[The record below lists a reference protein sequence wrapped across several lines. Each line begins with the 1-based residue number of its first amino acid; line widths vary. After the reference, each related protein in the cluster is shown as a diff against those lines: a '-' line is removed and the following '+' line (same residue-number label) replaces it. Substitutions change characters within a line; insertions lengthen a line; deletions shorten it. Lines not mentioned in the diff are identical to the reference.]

1 VATSIVAW
9 EGDESP
15 GQWREYEGSVQD
27 WMTQRDRAQK
37 IRDAAQSQSG
47 KNSSQ
52 NGQQPAQ
59 NVREALPKS
68 EQTSS
73 TPVAALVQKKARKLS
88 FKEQREFD
96 ALPAKIANLEA
107 EQAKIG
113 RQLHDGSLYA
123 KDPAL
128 AAQLAQRSTA
138 IDDEL
143 LACLELQEALT

>member
-1 VATSIVAW
+1 
-9 EGDESP
+9 
-15 GQWREYEGSVQD
+15 
-27 WMTQRDRAQK
+27 MTQRDRAQK
-37 IRDAAQSQSG
+37 IRDAAQAQSG
-47 KNSSQ
+47 KTSNQ

-59 NVREALPKS
+59 NVREALLKS
-68 EQTSS
+68 EQ
-73 TPVAALVQKKARKLS
+73 AATTTAPAQKKARKLS

-107 EQAKIG
+107 ELAKIG

-143 LACLELQEALT
+143 LACLEQQEALS